1 MTTQLPPWLD
11 RTEYP
16 FALHTFQV
24 PAGRLNYVDE
34 GQGPPLVFVH
44 GNPSWSF
51 EFRHVIKQLSATRRC
66 IAVDHLGFGLSDKP
80 ADFSYLP
87 VDQAKNFSLFMES
100 LDLHDVT
107 LVVGDWGGPI
117 GLSYALEHPERIR
130 SLVITNTWLWSVKSD
145 WYYQGFS
152 GFMGGPIGRHLIRT
166 RNFFADQVVKACFP
180 DKRALTPLVHRHF
193 LEPLANP
200 ADRKGN
206 QVFPK
211 QIIGSSTWLAG
222 LWERRAVLAD
232 KRVLL
237 AWGLEDIAFR
247 KKELATWVA
256 AFPRA
261 TVLTFAGVGHFVCE
275 ERGPELSAAIERL
288 DA

>member
-180 DKRALTPLVHRHF
+180 DKRALTPLTDTSSSRW
-193 LEPLANP
+193 PTP
-200 ADRKGN
+200 
-206 QVFPK
+206 
-211 QIIGSSTWLAG
+211 QIARATRSSRNRSSARAPGWRACGSAARCWRTSGCCSRGASRTSLF
-222 LWERRAVLAD
+222 ERRSS
-232 KRVLL
+232 RPG
-237 AWGLEDIAFR
+237 WPR
-247 KKELATWVA
+247 
-256 AFPRA
+256 FPAPRY
-261 TVLTFAGVGHFVCE
+261 
-275 ERGPELSAAIERL
+275 
-288 DA
+288 